1 MSSRVEDLEPVTLAM
16 CREFLADCEARMFP
30 PLRVTHTL
38 RSMAEQ
44 LHLYAKGRKQTDD
57 GWVVVDKKAIVTW
70 AKPGQSPH
78 NDIIDGKSCAFD
90 ICFLGKTP
98 YPDDEQLWEAVGITG
113 EMCGLTWG
121 GRFTK
126 LVDRCHFERKDWREL
141 RDKSA

>member
-1 MSSRVEDLEPVTLAM
+1 MSDKVADLEPVTMAM

-44 LHLYAKGRKQTDD
+44 LHLYAKGRKQTDN
-57 GWVVVDKKAIVTW
+57 GWVVVDKKAIVTR
-70 AKPGQSPH
+70 AKPGDSPH
-78 NDIIDGKSCAFD
+78 NYGAAFD
-90 ICFLGKTP
+90 ICFLGKVP

-113 EMCGLTWG
+113 EMCGLVWG
-121 GRFTK
+121 GRFK
-126 LVDRCHFERKDWREL
+126 SIVDKPHFERKDWRDL